1 MALSI
6 TPTTDL
12 ASNPPRV
19 LLTLDT
25 TGYTAYTLEIYRILD
40 GVQTAV
46 RSAETTPDID
56 DVTWVGYDYECPY
69 GTAVT
74 YQVVVFDGSTSIA
87 TATSASTTL
96 SETSP
101 WLIHPG
107 DTDLSVELTGLRDL
121 GSRKRQITQATQ
133 RVIGRAD
140 PVVVADAR
148 ASVDSTMRVG
158 TSTLA
163 EATAVSAILDSGTPL
178 LLNIPPS
185 LLWGVT
191 YEWIAAG
198 DSEETRVVPQVGAR
212 PNRLITI
219 PYLVVS
225 RPEGDLLPTRTY
237 ADVLTEAA
245 SYSAVLA
252 SRASYTA
259 LLLGA

>member
-1 MALSI
+1 
-6 TPTTDL
+6 
-12 ASNPPRV
+12 
-19 LLTLDT
+19 
-25 TGYTAYTLEIYRILD
+25 
-40 GVQTAV
+40 
-46 RSAETTPDID
+46 
-56 DVTWVGYDYECPY
+56 
-69 GTAVT
+69 
-74 YQVVVFDGSTSIA
+74 
-87 TATSASTTL
+87 
-96 SETSP
+96 
-101 WLIHPG
+101 
-107 DTDLSVELTGLRDL
+107 
-121 GSRKRQITQATQ
+121 
-133 RVIGRAD
+133 
-140 PVVVADAR
+140 
-148 ASVDSTMRVG
+148 MRVG

-163 EATAVSAILDSGTPL
+163 EATAISAILDSGTPL